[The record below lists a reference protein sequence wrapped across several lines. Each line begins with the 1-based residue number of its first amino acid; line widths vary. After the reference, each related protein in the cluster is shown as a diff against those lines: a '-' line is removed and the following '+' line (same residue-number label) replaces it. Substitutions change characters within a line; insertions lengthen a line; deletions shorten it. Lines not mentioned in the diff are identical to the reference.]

1 MITPIE
7 AGEGLLCVPHRLLGR
22 TITVSCVSDEIRPV
36 SWALMRKYRWV
47 GDHLKVLVLLTKIL
61 VLDHK
66 FADRG
71 LLGEI

>member
-1 MITPIE
+1 M
-7 AGEGLLCVPHRLLGR
+7 
-22 TITVSCVSDEIRPV
+22 VSCVSDEIRPV

-61 VLDHK
+61 VLDHE